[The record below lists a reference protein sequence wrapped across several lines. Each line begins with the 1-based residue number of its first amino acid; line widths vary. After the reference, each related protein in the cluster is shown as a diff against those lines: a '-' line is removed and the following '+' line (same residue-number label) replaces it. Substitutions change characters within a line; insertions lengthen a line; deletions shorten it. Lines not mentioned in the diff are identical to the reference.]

1 MKVTFPLTFINIHLT
16 CVSHSSSLPNN
27 MCNWPYGWKFDN
39 KIWTHGWQWQ
49 SSTLL
54 NFIYMVNNIHIVNLF
69 RGHNFIHVV
78 ASLLIRFTLSYF
90 YHGLRLIYVI
100 RFVPW
105 PLSHLCYHI
114 STMAFVSSI
123 YVINFIH
130 TCHVASL
137 CYHFIHVMK
146 FNHMFWLYPCGS
158 IFIQVVILHSCIHYK
173 HIIPH
178 QFHLCKNIIPYQFHP
193 CHFYHIQYY
202 PLYSPHF
209 IHPLGI
215 IHVYYGI
222 VLIFKILQINNVAL

>member
-1 MKVTFPLTFINIHLT
+1 
-16 CVSHSSSLPNN
+16 
-27 MCNWPYGWKFDN
+27 
-39 KIWTHGWQWQ
+39 
-49 SSTLL
+49 
-54 NFIYMVNNIHIVNLF
+54 MVNYNHIVNLF
-69 RGHNFIHVV
+69 HGHNFIHVV
-78 ASLLIRFTLSYF
+78 ASLLMRFTLSYF

-100 RFVPW
+100 
-105 PLSHLCYHI
+105 
-114 STMAFVSSI
+114 
-123 YVINFIH
+123 NFIH

-137 CYHFIHVMK
+137 CFDFIHVMK
-146 FNHMFWLYPCGS
+146 FNHIFLLYPCGS
-158 IFIQVVILHSCIHYK
+158 IFIKVVDFFHVTKFILVVILHSCIHYR

-222 VLIFKILQINNVAL
+222 VLIFKILQINNVAFIDIRFLMSWQKYIVLMNMRQ